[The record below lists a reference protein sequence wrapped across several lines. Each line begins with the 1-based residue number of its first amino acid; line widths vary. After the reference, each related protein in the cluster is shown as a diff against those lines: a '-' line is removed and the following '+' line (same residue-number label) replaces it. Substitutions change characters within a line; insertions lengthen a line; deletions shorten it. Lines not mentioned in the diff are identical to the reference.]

1 MLEQLRRSSQS
12 LLIYVLFGIVI
23 AVFIINFGPQSQ
35 GGCESSVSRAS
46 YAAKVGSGEV
56 SSRDFRY
63 AYVLAGG
70 PQYQPQRAR
79 ELRLRERVL
88 DEMIEREL
96 LVAEAERLGFAVS
109 NEEVEDLVAD
119 AKMIGVGGFEQNAA
133 ASMQK
138 DGHFDYDTFQRF
150 VQFSLGMSPKAFIDQ
165 QKRELLALR
174 VRNLLRTGVN
184 VSENEVKSEFE
195 RQSNQVNLEYVRFS
209 WRRHEDAVELTP
221 AEVEAYAKA
230 NEKKLKDT
238 YDQRKFL
245 YENAPKERRLRQI
258 LVKLDSG
265 ASPEATT
272 AAERKAQG
280 LQERIKKGE
289 TFAAVAKA
297 ASDDARSKLRGGDVG
312 WRRQGATPFG
322 AALDEKV
329 FGAKDGEVVGP
340 MKGNDGFYLV
350 LPEASRE
357 GNITFEQVKADLAE
371 TELRQE
377 RAKAKAKGEADA
389 ALAKAKAPASKDKTL
404 KDLFPA
410 PADSSHGGEL
420 IPRAEETGLFA
431 RRGTVVEG
439 IGTAPDLA
447 KAAFEMQPT
456 APFGGPYE
464 VAGSYVIVRLKER
477 KQPDLAEFDK
487 KKGELMHDAALM
499 RGEEILAEWT
509 QRRCQEAKEAKRIR
523 VNVDVLRYDDS
534 TPSERI
540 AYEPCAPPF
549 RF

>member
-1 MLEQLRRSSQS
+1 MLEQLRQSSRS

-23 AVFIINFGPQSQ
+23 AVFIVNFGPQSQ

-56 SSRDFRY
+56 SARDFRY
-63 AYVLAGG
+63 GYILAGG

-79 ELRLRERVL
+79 EFRLRERVL
-88 DEMIEREL
+88 DELIEREL

-109 NEEVEDLVAD
+109 DEEVEDLVAES
-119 AKMIGVGGFEQNAA
+119 KMIGVGGFEQNAA

-138 DGHFDYDTFQRF
+138 NGHFDYDTFQRF
-150 VQFSLGMSPKAFIDQ
+150 TQFQLGISPKAFIEQ

-174 VRNLLRTGVN
+174 VRNLLRNGVN

-209 WRRHEDAVELTP
+209 WRRHEDGIELTP
-221 AEVEAYAKA
+221 AEVQAYAQA
-230 NEKKLKDT
+230 NEKKLKEI
-238 YDQRKFL
+238 YDQRKFM

-258 LVKLDSG
+258 LVKLDAG
-265 ASPEATT
+265 ASAEATT
-272 AAERKAQG
+272 AAEKKAQG
-280 LQERIKKGE
+280 LLERIKKGE

-297 ASDDARSKLRGGDVG
+297 ASDDTRSKLRGGDVG
-312 WRRQGATPFG
+312 WRRSGATPYG

-329 FGAKDGEVVGP
+329 FAAKDGELVGP
-340 MKGNDGFYLV
+340 AKGNDGFYLV

-357 GNITFEQVKADLAE
+357 GNITFDQVKNDLAE

-377 RAKAKAKGEADA
+377 RAKAKAKIEADA
-389 ALAKAKAPASKDKTL
+389 ALAKARAASKDKTL

-410 PADSSHGGEL
+410 PTDATHGGEL
-420 IPRAEETGLFA
+420 LPRAEETGLHA

-439 IGTAPDLA
+439 IGTAPELA
-447 KAAFEMQPT
+447 KAAFEMKPD
-456 APFGGPYE
+456 APLGGPYE

-487 KKGELMHDAALM
+487 KKGELMHDAALV

-523 VNVDVLRYDDS
+523 VNVDILRYDDS
-534 TPSERI
+534 TPNERI